1 MKRLLCLL
9 LACAALLA
17 LCGCARAREEAGT
30 VTLWCASDDP
40 LLPAL
45 REEAAAYNQSRK
57 SGAPSVALREFDDD
71 ARLAAALN
79 TALPDLLLCSHTL
92 AFPLDERGLLTDAGS
107 EAAYPEALAA
117 RCAGIGRRVFPIG
130 SRVQLLVTRGA
141 DAPADLFTL
150 CGRAAASAA
159 EAKRPVL
166 AADSYAD
173 LICQAVLGGGEFHAD
188 RTRDCFNADFR
199 AAWNALAE
207 AAFSGGLYTGDALPA
222 GSLPAQYVYSDR
234 LRAGVPEG
242 CTLSLPPLGGK
253 PRLADLRCLAV
264 TAREGRQAR
273 GAGAFISWL
282 FSGSRPAGLALQSGL
297 IPALPGG
304 EDTDALRALLLRA
317 REETLWLP
325 DGGSDYCRNR
335 SDFEAAFRAAVDLL
349 K

>member
-45 REEAAAYNQSRK
+45 REAAAAYNQSRK

-150 CGRAAASAA
+150 C
-159 EAKRPVL
+159 
-166 AADSYAD
+166 
-173 LICQAVLGGGEFHAD
+173 LGGGEFHAD

>member
-45 REEAAAYNQSRK
+45 REAAAAYNQSRK

-92 AFPLDERGLLTDAGS
+92 AFPLDERGLLTDTGS

-199 AAWNALAE
+199 AAC
-207 AAFSGGLYTGDALPA
+207 
-222 GSLPAQYVYSDR
+222 
-234 LRAGVPEG
+234 VPEG